1 MKSRVEINSQ
11 NVVFL
16 KMTLISIFLFFVSC
30 DKEHLKDYYI
40 TNNYQDSV
48 YIRYKTVSSDTT
60 TQFIRMDESILIFSD
75 SYVMGTVGVEDDRES
90 LAIKY
95 FVAIFNNDTIVFSNN
110 DWIYEELNKYHAK
123 YVINLNLTNMETF

>member
-1 MKSRVEINSQ
+1 MKTSIKLNSQ
-11 NVVFL
+11 NVILFM
-16 KMTLISIFLFFVSC
+16 MTLMMSMCVFTSC

-90 LAIKY
+90 LAVSY

-123 YVINLNLTNMETF
+123 YVINLNLTNM